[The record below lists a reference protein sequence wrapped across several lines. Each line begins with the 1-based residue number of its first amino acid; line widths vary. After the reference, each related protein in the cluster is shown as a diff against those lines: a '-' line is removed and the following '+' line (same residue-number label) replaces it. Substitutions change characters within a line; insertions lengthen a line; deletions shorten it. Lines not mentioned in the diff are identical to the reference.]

1 MGFLDALR
9 ASASGLSAQRIRMK
23 LIASN
28 LANVNTTRTPE
39 GGPYQRRE
47 PVFAA
52 ESSEQGTFGDI
63 LRSRQDSD
71 VVAVRTVEVV
81 KDGRDPVMKYAPSH
95 PDADDK
101 GFIALPNISVTE
113 EMVNLVSAS
122 RSYEANIAAIKA
134 TKNMVAKALEIGR

>member
-9 ASASGLSAQRIRMK
+9 ASASGLSAQRLRMK
-23 LIASN
+23 LIAGN
-28 LANVNTTRTPE
+28 LANVNTTRTAE

-47 PVFAA
+47 PIFAA
-52 ESSEQGTFGDI
+52 EAPAAGSFRDMLAVQQEGDA
-63 LRSRQDSD
+63 
-71 VVAVRTVEVV
+71 VAVRTVGVV
-81 KDGRDPVMKYAPSH
+81 KDDREPVMKYAPDH
-95 PDADDK
+95 PDADEK
-101 GFIALPNISVTE
+101 GFLALPNISVTE

>member
-9 ASASGLSAQRIRMK
+9 ASASGLSAQRVRMK

-28 LANVNTTRTPE
+28 LANVSTTRTPE

-47 PVFAA
+47 PIFSAA
-52 ESSEQGTFGDI
+52 SSKVDSFQDI
-63 LRSRQDSD
+63 LKARQQGD
-71 VVAVRTVEVV
+71 VVEVQTVGVV
-81 KDGRDPVMKYAPSH
+81 KDGRDPIMKYEPDH
-95 PDADDK
+95 PDANED

-122 RSYEANIAAIKA
+122 RSYEANIAAVKA
-134 TKNMVAKALEIGR
+134 TKNMVLKALEIGR

>member
-9 ASASGLSAQRIRMK
+9 ASASGLSAQRVRMK

-28 LANVNTTRTPE
+28 LANVNTTRTAE

-47 PVFAA
+47 PIFSAA
-52 ESSEQGTFGDI
+52 ATKGDSFQDI
-63 LRSRQDSD
+63 LNARQQGE
-71 VVAVRTVEVV
+71 VMEVQTVGVV
-81 KDGRDPVMKYAPSH
+81 KDGRDPIMKYEPDH
-95 PDADDK
+95 PDADEN

-122 RSYEANIAAIKA
+122 RSYEANIAAVKA
-134 TKNMVAKALEIGR
+134 TKNMVMKALEIGR

>member
-9 ASASGLSAQRIRMK
+9 ASASGLSAQRVRMK

-47 PVFAA
+47 PIFSAA
-52 ESSEQGTFGDI
+52 SPRADSFQD
-63 LRSRQDSD
+63 LLNSRQQGE
-71 VVAVRTVEVV
+71 VVEVQTVGVV
-81 KDGRDPVMKYAPSH
+81 KDGREPIMKYEPDH
-95 PDADDK
+95 PDADEN
-101 GFIALPNISVTE
+101 GFVAMPNISVTE

-122 RSYEANIAAIKA
+122 RSYEANIAAVKA
-134 TKNMVAKALEIGR
+134 TKNMVLKALEIGR

>member
-52 ESSEQGTFGDI
+52 ESPAAGSFGDM
-63 LRSRQDSD
+63 LRMQQAAET
-71 VVAVRTVEVV
+71 VAVETVDIVR
-81 KDGRDPVMKYAPSH
+81 DGRDPIMKYAPDH
-95 PDADDK
+95 PDADEK

>member
-1 MGFLDALR
+1 MGFLDSLR

-28 LANVNTTRTPE
+28 LANMHTTRTPE

-52 ESSEQGTFGDI
+52 TTPDNASFHDI
-63 LRSRQDSD
+63 LRRQQEGG
-71 VVAVRTVEVV
+71 VVEVETVEVV
-81 KDGRDPVMKYAPSH
+81 KDGREPIRKYEPDH
-95 PDADDK
+95 PDADEK
-101 GFIALPNISVTE
+101 GFIELPNISVTE

-122 RSYEANIAAIKA
+122 RSYEANVAAVKA
-134 TKNMVAKALEIGR
+134 TKNMVMKALEIGR

>member
-28 LANVNTTRTPE
+28 LANVNTTRTPD

-52 ESSEQGTFGDI
+52 ESPAAGSFGDM
-63 LRSRQDSD
+63 LRMQQEAET
-71 VVAVRTVEVV
+71 VAVETVDIVR
-81 KDGRDPVMKYAPSH
+81 DGRDPIMKYAPDH
-95 PDADDK
+95 PDADEK

>member
-28 LANVNTTRTPE
+28 LANMHTTRTPE

-52 ESSEQGTFGDI
+52 ESPSGASFHDVLKTEQEGG
-63 LRSRQDSD
+63 
-71 VVAVRTVEVV
+71 VVEVRTVEVV
-81 KDGRDPVMKYAPSH
+81 KDGRDPIRKYSPDH
-95 PDADDK
+95 PDADEQ
-101 GFIALPNISVTE
+101 GFIDLPNISVTE

-122 RSYEANIAAIKA
+122 RSYEANVAAVRA
-134 TKNMVAKALEIGR
+134 TKNMVMKALEIGR

>member
-23 LIASN
+23 LIAGN
-28 LANVNTTRTPE
+28 LANVNTTRTAE
-39 GGPYQRRE
+39 GGPYQRKE

-52 ESSEQGTFGDI
+52 ETPAAGSFGDM
-63 LRSRQDSD
+63 LRLQQEGDA
-71 VVAVRTVEVV
+71 VAVRTVQVV
-81 KDGRDPVMKYAPSH
+81 KDGRTPIMKYAPDH
-95 PDADDK
+95 PDADET
-101 GFIALPNISVTE
+101 GYIALPNISVTE

>member
-23 LIASN
+23 LIAGN
-28 LANVNTTRTPE
+28 LANVNTTRTAE

-52 ESSEQGTFGDI
+52 EAPSAGAFNDMLRLQQEGDA
-63 LRSRQDSD
+63 
-71 VVAVRTVEVV
+71 VAVRTVQVV
-81 KDGRDPVMKYAPSH
+81 KDGREPIMKYAPDH
-95 PDADDK
+95 PDANEN
-101 GFIALPNISVTE
+101 GYLALPNISVTE

>member
-28 LANVNTTRTPE
+28 LANMHTTRTPE

-52 ESSEQGTFGDI
+52 ESPSGTSFHDVLKTEQEGG
-63 LRSRQDSD
+63 
-71 VVAVRTVEVV
+71 VVEVRTVEVV
-81 KDGRDPVMKYAPSH
+81 KDGRDPIRKYSPDH
-95 PDADDK
+95 PDADEQ
-101 GFIALPNISVTE
+101 GFIDLPNISVTE

-122 RSYEANIAAIKA
+122 RSYEANVAAVRA
-134 TKNMVAKALEIGR
+134 TKNMVMKALEIGR